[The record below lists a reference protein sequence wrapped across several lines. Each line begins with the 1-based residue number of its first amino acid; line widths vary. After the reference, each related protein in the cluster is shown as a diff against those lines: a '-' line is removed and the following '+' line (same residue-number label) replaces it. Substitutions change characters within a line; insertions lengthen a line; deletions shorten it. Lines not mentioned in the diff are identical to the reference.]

1 MTEKVAIVTGASSG
15 IGAAIASTF
24 AAAGFKVIA
33 AGRDKDRTKLVSDSH
48 LNISEWIG
56 DITTS
61 AACNALVANTLDL
74 YDRLDVLVNCAGI
87 WFSASAEETTDAQ
100 WRKTIA
106 INLDAVFYLSRAA
119 IPHLRKTRGV
129 ILNISSE
136 WGLVGGEEVAA
147 YCASKGGVV
156 LLTKAMAKD
165 HAREGIRI
173 NSICPADVDT
183 PMLIDDAKQRGVD
196 ESTALEQANSL
207 SPTGRVTAA
216 SEVAELAL
224 YLSSNSAAQI
234 TGAAI
239 PIDGS
244 NTA

>member
-33 AGRDKDRTKLVSDSH
+33 AGRDEDRTKKVSDSH
-48 LNISEWIG
+48 LNISAWIG

-61 AACNALVANTLDL
+61 ASCNALVANTLNH
-74 YDRLDVLVNCAGI
+74 YDRLDVLVNCAGV
-87 WFSASAEETTDAQ
+87 WFSASAEETTDEQ
-100 WRKTIA
+100 WRTTIA
-106 INLDAVFYLSRAA
+106 TNLDAVFYLSRAA
-119 IPHLRKTRGV
+119 LPHLRKTRGA

-136 WGLVGGEEVAA
+136 WGLVGGQEAVA

-173 NSICPADVDT
+173 NAICPGDVET
-183 PMLIDDAKQRGVD
+183 PMLFDDAKQRGVD
-196 ESTALEQANSL
+196 ESTALEQANTE
-207 SPTGRVTAA
+207 SPTGRVTTA

-244 NTA
+244 STA

>member
-1 MTEKVAIVTGASSG
+1 MNEKVAIVTGASSG
-15 IGAAIASTF
+15 IGAAIAATF
-24 AAAGFKVIA
+24 AAADFNVIA
-33 AGRDKDRTKLVSDSH
+33 AGRDKDRTKLVSDTH
-48 LNISEWIG
+48 PNISEWIG
-56 DITTS
+56 DITKSDT
-61 AACNALVANTLDL
+61 CNALVKNAINL
-74 YDRLDVLVNCAGI
+74 YARLDVLINCAGI
-87 WFSASAEETTDAQ
+87 WFSASAEETTDEQ
-100 WRKTIA
+100 WRQTMA

-129 ILNISSE
+129 ILNISSD
-136 WGLVGGEEVAA
+136 WGLIGGKEAAA

-173 NSICPADVDT
+173 NAICPGDVDT
-183 PMLIDDAKQRGVD
+183 PMLRDDAKQRGLD
-196 ESTALEQANSL
+196 ESTALEQANVS
-207 SPTGRVTAA
+207 SQTGRVTTP

-224 YLSSNSAAQI
+224 YLSSKSAAQI

-239 PIDGS
+239 PIDGG